1 MLSPS
6 QILLVQAFT
15 VPHNYSM
22 KWGLPWV
29 PQPSFFGGEQRKS
42 HKGGI
47 YLPSAVVKWSQAT
60 LRGTQGKEKR
70 QWAETAA
77 REIFISYKEKNI
89 TRRVTEH
96 WNRLPRVVSCPSLGT
111 VKTKLL
117 RSLLTWIFGQFY
129 NWKIPHRTEYGCF
142 HCVPS
147 AVRKGTFV
155 HSCAS
160 IRSSSGPACSFPL
173 IFFLPSPPTTHQ
185 AAKDYLEE
193 DIEKVL
199 VVSWECGNEKDE
211 WDFPLA
217 E

>member
-1 MLSPS
+1 MLSYS

-15 VPHNYSM
+15 VPHDYSM
-22 KWGLPWV
+22 RWGLPWV
-29 PQPSFFGGEQRKS
+29 PQPSFFGGGQRKS

-60 LRGTQGKEKR
+60 LKGTQGKEKR
-70 QWAETAA
+70 QRAETVA
-77 REIFISYKEKNI
+77 REIFISYKEKII

-96 WNRLPRVVSCPSLGT
+96 WNRLPRVVGCPSLGIL
-111 VKTKLL
+111 KTKLL

-129 NWKIPHRTEYGCF
+129 NWKILHRIEYGCF

-160 IRSSSGPACSFPL
+160 IRSSNGPACSFPL
-173 IFFLPSPPTTHQ
+173 IHPFLYHPHQQPTRLQ
-185 AAKDYLEE
+185 K
-193 DIEKVL
+193 II
-199 VVSWECGNEKDE
+199 
-211 WDFPLA
+211 
-217 E
+217 